1 MEFRKVLGTFT
12 TGVTIVTT
20 RAQDGQPVGVTVN
33 SFNSVSLQP
42 PMVLWSIAKNA
53 RSLKAFESSEFWA
66 VHILS
71 AAQESLSNQFA
82 KSGAEKFAGVDT
94 EQGYACIP
102 LLKGCT
108 ARLQC
113 KNSLRYDGGDHV
125 IFLGEVIGFE
135 HDAITPLVFQHGKY
149 AVASRKL
156 NDITMNNPGTHRLD
170 VGIDEDF
177 LGYLLARAHFQFFG
191 RLREVMLRLG
201 LEDVHLFILF
211 GLSVNE
217 TRSVAELNRI
227 MRPARQEITAAA
239 LEPLQVRGLITVEG
253 CGQDAIFRLTK
264 AGHRTALNAIAESK
278 SIETEALDKLGYWN
292 ASALKNLL
300 KQFII
305 ETDIGVPH
313 PWESAT
319 PVRE

>member
-1 MEFRKVLGTFT
+1 M
-12 TGVTIVTT
+12 
-20 RAQDGQPVGVTVN
+20 P
-33 SFNSVSLQP
+33 
-42 PMVLWSIAKNA
+42 
-53 RSLKAFESSEFWA
+53 KAA
-66 VHILS
+66 
-71 AAQESLSNQFA
+71 
-82 KSGAEKFAGVDT
+82 GEKFTGVDT
-94 EQGYACIP
+94 DTGCGAIP

-125 IFLGEVIGFE
+125 IFLGEVVEFE

-156 NDITMNNPGTHRLD
+156 NDITINNPGTHRLD

-201 LEDVHLFILF
+201 LDDVHLFILF

-217 TRSVAELNRI
+217 TRSVEELNRI

-239 LEPLQVRGLITVEG
+239 LEPLQTRGLISVEG
-253 CGQDAIFRLTK
+253 SGQEAIFRLTK
-264 AGHRTALNAIAESK
+264 AGHRTALDAIAESK
-278 SIETEALDKLGYWN
+278 SIETDALDRLGYWN

-313 PWESAT
+313 PWESAAHQ
-319 PVRE
+319 